1 MFSIQE
7 WYYFFFLS
15 LFFSLTYNDDETRA
29 HVATLLTAIECGAR
43 VTAEVKAAVHEAG
56 FTDCEQ

>member
-1 MFSIQE
+1 M
-7 WYYFFFLS
+7 
-15 LFFSLTYNDDETRA
+15 TYNDDETRA